1 MVFDGVFGAVFGG
14 VVFVGVDFEDAAG
27 AGGFVAGEFE
37 DAGGGSDV
45 GGWGR
50 GVFYIVYKKVK

>member
-1 MVFDGVFGAVFGG
+1 MVFDGVFGAVFRG

-27 AGGFVAGEFE
+27 TWGFVAGEFE

-45 GGWGR
+45 GGWGKR
-50 GVFYIVYKKVK
+50 GFIY